1 MTIAKLRNL
10 GPQSADML
18 MLAGIQTREQL
29 KQLGP
34 APAYLAVKQAGLKPS
49 LNLLW
54 AIAGAVKDTHWAKL
68 SPEYKQA
75 LRDQLDQQTG
85 HLLPKKLQKKRIG
98 LPEKPGKRG

>member
-29 KQLGP
+29 EQLGP
-34 APAYLAVKQAGLKPS
+34 VPAYLAVKQAGLKPS

-54 AIAGAVKDTHWAKL
+54 AIAGALTETHWAKL

-75 LRDQLDQQTG
+75 LRDELDEQTS
-85 HLLPKKLQKKRIG
+85 HLLPTKPKKKRIG
-98 LPEKPGKRG
+98 LPETPGKRG